1 MKKIND
7 DLFGEIEFDMYW
19 SGKTS
24 ITMFGKKREV
34 ILSIDG
40 EEDAN
45 FSPIQ
50 REAYT
55 NFMSNM
61 DGIMDAVELGIFE
74 YYEDNY
80 EEYRDMAGEVEADKI
95 APEIS
100 TIKELGNLVIPTQLI
115 IRRVRKNGVRRIG
128 LVCDCTWDID
138 NGVGVR
144 IDNEKVEEVD
154 YQDIVL

>member
-1 MKKIND
+1 
-7 DLFGEIEFDMYW
+7 MYW

-50 REAYT
+50 REAYI

-61 DGIMDAVELGIFE
+61 DEIMDAVELGIFE

-100 TIKELGNLVIPTQLI
+100 TIEELGNLVIPTQLI
-115 IRRVRKNGVRRIG
+115 VRRVRKNGVRRIG

-144 IDNEKVEEVD
+144 IENEKVEEVD

>member
-1 MKKIND
+1 
-7 DLFGEIEFDMYW
+7 
-19 SGKTS
+19 
-24 ITMFGKKREV
+24 MFGKKHEV

-40 EEDAN
+40 EEDAS

-61 DGIMDAVELGIFE
+61 DEIMDAVELGIFE

-100 TIKELGNLVIPTQLI
+100 TIEELDNLVIPTQLI
-115 IRRVRKNGVRRIG
+115 VRRVRKNGVRRIG

-144 IDNEKVEEVD
+144 IENEKIEEVD

>member
-1 MKKIND
+1 M
-7 DLFGEIEFDMYW
+7 EFDMYW

-50 REAYT
+50 REAYI

-61 DGIMDAVELGIFE
+61 DEIMDAVELGIFE

-100 TIKELGNLVIPTQLI
+100 TIEELGNLVIPTQLI
-115 IRRVRKNGVRRIG
+115 VRRVRKNGVRRIG

-144 IDNEKVEEVD
+144 IENEKVEEVD

>member
-1 MKKIND
+1 M
-7 DLFGEIEFDMYW
+7 EFDMYW

-24 ITMFGKKREV
+24 IAMFGKKHEV

-40 EEDAN
+40 EEDAS

-61 DGIMDAVELGIFE
+61 DEIMDAVELGIFE

-100 TIKELGNLVIPTQLI
+100 TIEELDNLVIPTQLI
-115 IRRVRKNGVRRIG
+115 VRRVRKNGVRRIG

-144 IDNEKVEEVD
+144 IENEKIEEVD

>member
-1 MKKIND
+1 
-7 DLFGEIEFDMYW
+7 
-19 SGKTS
+19 
-24 ITMFGKKREV
+24 MFGKKREV

-50 REAYT
+50 REAYI

-61 DGIMDAVELGIFE
+61 DEIMDAVELGIFE

-128 LVCDCTWDID
+128 LVSDCTWDTD

-144 IDNEKVEEVD
+144 IENEKVEEVD

>member
-1 MKKIND
+1 
-7 DLFGEIEFDMYW
+7 
-19 SGKTS
+19 
-24 ITMFGKKREV
+24 MFGKKREV

-50 REAYT
+50 REAYI

-61 DGIMDAVELGIFE
+61 DEIMDAVELGIFE

-100 TIKELGNLVIPTQLI
+100 TIEELGNLVIPTQLI
-115 IRRVRKNGVRRIG
+115 VRRVRKNGVRRIG

-144 IDNEKVEEVD
+144 IENEKVEEVD

>member
-1 MKKIND
+1 
-7 DLFGEIEFDMYW
+7 
-19 SGKTS
+19 
-24 ITMFGKKREV
+24 MFGKKREV

-50 REAYT
+50 RKAYT

-61 DGIMDAVELGIFE
+61 DEIMDAVELDIFE

-100 TIKELGNLVIPTQLI
+100 TIEELGNLIIPTQLI
-115 IRRVRKNGVRRIG
+115 VRRVRKNGVRRIG

>member
-61 DGIMDAVELGIFE
+61 DEIM
-74 YYEDNY
+74 
-80 EEYRDMAGEVEADKI
+80 
-95 APEIS
+95 
-100 TIKELGNLVIPTQLI
+100 
-115 IRRVRKNGVRRIG
+115 
-128 LVCDCTWDID
+128 
-138 NGVGVR
+138 
-144 IDNEKVEEVD
+144 
-154 YQDIVL
+154 

>member
-1 MKKIND
+1 
-7 DLFGEIEFDMYW
+7 MYW

-34 ILSIDG
+34 TLSIDG

-45 FSPIQ
+45 FSLIQ

-61 DGIMDAVELGIFE
+61 DEIMDAVELGIFE

-115 IRRVRKNGVRRIG
+115 SRRVRKNGVRRIG

-144 IDNEKVEEVD
+144 IENEKVEEVD

>member
-1 MKKIND
+1 M
-7 DLFGEIEFDMYW
+7 EFDMYW

-50 REAYT
+50 RKAYT

-61 DGIMDAVELGIFE
+61 DEIMDAVELDIFE

-100 TIKELGNLVIPTQLI
+100 TIEELGNLIIPTQLI
-115 IRRVRKNGVRRIG
+115 VRRVRKNGVRRIG

>member
-1 MKKIND
+1 MTKIND
-7 DLFGEIEFDMYW
+7 DLFGEIEFDLYW

-24 ITMFGKKREV
+24 IVMFGKKYEI

-55 NFMSNM
+55 NFMTNM
-61 DGIMDAVELGIFE
+61 GEIMNAVELGILE
-74 YYEDNY
+74 YYEENF
-80 EEYRDMAGEVEADKI
+80 EEYRDMADEAEADRI

-100 TIKELGNLVIPTQLI
+100 TVEGLGKLVIPTQLI
-115 IRRVRKNGVRRIG
+115 VRRVRKNGVRRIG

-144 IDNEKVEEVD
+144 IEDEKVEEVD

>member
-1 MKKIND
+1 M
-7 DLFGEIEFDMYW
+7 EFDMYW

-61 DGIMDAVELGIFE
+61 DEIM
-74 YYEDNY
+74 
-80 EEYRDMAGEVEADKI
+80 
-95 APEIS
+95 
-100 TIKELGNLVIPTQLI
+100 
-115 IRRVRKNGVRRIG
+115 
-128 LVCDCTWDID
+128 
-138 NGVGVR
+138 
-144 IDNEKVEEVD
+144 
-154 YQDIVL
+154 

>member
-24 ITMFGKKREV
+24 ITMFGKKSEV

>member
-1 MKKIND
+1 MND

-50 REAYT
+50 REAYI

-61 DGIMDAVELGIFE
+61 DEIMDAVELGIFE

-100 TIKELGNLVIPTQLI
+100 TIEELGNLVIPTQLI
-115 IRRVRKNGVRRIG
+115 VRRVRKNGVRRIG

-144 IDNEKVEEVD
+144 IENEKVEEVD

>member
-19 SGKTS
+19 SRKTS
-24 ITMFGKKREV
+24 ITMFGKKYEV

-40 EEDAN
+40 KEDAD

-50 REAYT
+50 RDAYT
-55 NFMSNM
+55 NFITNM
-61 DGIMDAVELGIFE
+61 DEIMATVELSILE
-74 YYEDNY
+74 YYEENV
-80 EEYRDMAGEVEADKI
+80 EEYRDMAGEAEADRT

-100 TIKELGNLVIPTQLI
+100 TIEELGNLVIPTQLI
-115 IRRVRKNGVRRIG
+115 VRRVRKNGVRRIG
-128 LVCDCTWDID
+128 LVFDCTWDID

-144 IDNEKVEEVD
+144 IEDEKVEEVD

>member
-1 MKKIND
+1 M
-7 DLFGEIEFDMYW
+7 EFDMYW

-50 REAYT
+50 REAYI

-61 DGIMDAVELGIFE
+61 DEIMDAVELGIFE

-128 LVCDCTWDID
+128 LVSDCTWDTD

-144 IDNEKVEEVD
+144 IENEKVEEVD

>member
-24 ITMFGKKREV
+24 ITMFGKKCAV

-45 FSPIQ
+45 FSPIK
-50 REAYT
+50 RETYT

-61 DGIMDAVELGIFE
+61 DEIMDAVELGIFE

-100 TIKELGNLVIPTQLI
+100 TIEELGNLVIPTQLI
-115 IRRVRKNGVRRIG
+115 VRRVRKNGVRRIG

-144 IDNEKVEEVD
+144 IENEKVEEVD
-154 YQDIVL
+154 NQDIVL

>member
-1 MKKIND
+1 
-7 DLFGEIEFDMYW
+7 MYW

-50 REAYT
+50 REAYI

-61 DGIMDAVELGIFE
+61 DEIMDAVELGIFE

-128 LVCDCTWDID
+128 LVSDCTWDTD

-144 IDNEKVEEVD
+144 IENEKVEEVD

>member
-1 MKKIND
+1 
-7 DLFGEIEFDMYW
+7 
-19 SGKTS
+19 
-24 ITMFGKKREV
+24 MFGKKHEI

-55 NFMSNM
+55 NFMTNM
-61 DGIMDAVELGIFE
+61 GEIMNAVELDILE
-74 YYEDNY
+74 YYEEHF
-80 EEYRDMAGEVEADKI
+80 EEYRDMADEAEADRI

-100 TIKELGNLVIPTQLI
+100 TVEELGKLVIPTQLI
-115 IRRVRKNGVRRIG
+115 VRRVRKNGVRRIG

-144 IDNEKVEEVD
+144 IEDEKVEEVY
-154 YQDIVL
+154 YQDIVVLIIHYITMKMY

>member
-7 DLFGEIEFDMYW
+7 DLFGKIEFDMYW

-24 ITMFGKKREV
+24 ITMFGRKYEV
-34 ILSIDG
+34 VLSIDG

-50 REAYT
+50 RDAYT
-55 NFMSNM
+55 NFITNM
-61 DGIMDAVELGIFE
+61 DEIMATVELSILE
-74 YYEDNY
+74 YYEENV
-80 EEYRDMAGEVEADKI
+80 EEYRDMAGEAEADRT

-100 TIKELGNLVIPTQLI
+100 TIEELGNLVIPTQLI
-115 IRRVRKNGVRRIG
+115 VRRVRKNGVRRIG

-144 IDNEKVEEVD
+144 IEDEKVEEVD

>member
-1 MKKIND
+1 
-7 DLFGEIEFDMYW
+7 MYW

-50 REAYT
+50 RKAYT

-61 DGIMDAVELGIFE
+61 DEIMDAVELDIFE

-100 TIKELGNLVIPTQLI
+100 TIEELGNLIIPTQLI
-115 IRRVRKNGVRRIG
+115 VRRVRKNGVRRIG

>member
-1 MKKIND
+1 
-7 DLFGEIEFDMYW
+7 
-19 SGKTS
+19 
-24 ITMFGKKREV
+24 MFGKKHEI

-55 NFMSNM
+55 NFMTNM
-61 DGIMDAVELGIFE
+61 GEIMNAVELDILE
-74 YYEDNY
+74 YYEENF
-80 EEYRDMAGEVEADKI
+80 EEYRDMADEAEADRI
-95 APEIS
+95 APVINTVE
-100 TIKELGNLVIPTQLI
+100 ELGNLVIPTQLI
-115 IRRVRKNGVRRIG
+115 VRRVRKNGVRRIG
-128 LVCDCTWDID
+128 LVFDCTWDID

-144 IDNEKVEEVD
+144 IEDEKVEEVD

>member
-1 MKKIND
+1 
-7 DLFGEIEFDMYW
+7 MYW

-61 DGIMDAVELGIFE
+61 DEIMDAVELGIFE

-80 EEYRDMAGEVEADKI
+80 EKYRDMAGEVEADKI

-128 LVCDCTWDID
+128 LVCDYTWDTD

-144 IDNEKVEEVD
+144 IENEKVEEVD

>member
-1 MKKIND
+1 MND

-50 REAYT
+50 RKAYT

-61 DGIMDAVELGIFE
+61 DEIMDAVELDIFE

-100 TIKELGNLVIPTQLI
+100 TIEELGNLIIPTQLI
-115 IRRVRKNGVRRIG
+115 VRRVRKNGVRRIG
-128 LVCDCTWDID
+128 LVCDCTWDTD

-144 IDNEKVEEVD
+144 IENEKAEEVD

>member
-1 MKKIND
+1 M
-7 DLFGEIEFDMYW
+7 EFDMYW

-24 ITMFGKKREV
+24 IAMFGEKHEV

-61 DGIMDAVELGIFE
+61 DEIMDAVELGIFE
-74 YYEDNY
+74 CYEDNY

-95 APEIS
+95 APKIS
-100 TIKELGNLVIPTQLI
+100 TIEELDNVVIPTQLI
-115 IRRVRKNGVRRIG
+115 VRRVRKNGVRRIG

-144 IDNEKVEEVD
+144 IENEKIEEVD